1 MFVPQLIFTY
11 SIPLKQT
18 DRTCWWIQ
26 IEMYRLNRFK
36 CWTWHKLN
44 SLWMFC
50 LMWSSTFKLGLG
62 IILVHRCCFMWTTE
76 TLPSW
81 WVFLHFPLWN
91 VISTV
96 SQMEY
101 SVNGL
106 FSAMFETSDLGWITS
121 LCSQVDYPQVGQ
133 GGQTSCIP
141 CIKGMCDRCK

>member
-1 MFVPQLIFTY
+1 MSHSWSSHILFLW
-11 SIPLKQT
+11 SRQT
-18 DRTCWWIQ
+18 ELVGGSKLR
-26 IEMYRLNRFK
+26 
-36 CWTWHKLN
+36 WTDSTDSNAELDTN

-50 LMWSSTFKLGLG
+50 LIWSSTFKLGLG
-62 IILVHRCCFMWTTE
+62 IILVHRCCFMWNTE

-81 WVFLHFPLWN
+81 WVFLYFLLWN

-96 SQMEY
+96 SQIEY

-133 GGQTSCIP
+133 GGQTSWIP